1 MFITKKHLSRRTVLR
16 GLGTSIS
23 LPLLDAMIPAAT
35 ALAQTAAAP
44 TPRLGFIY
52 FPHGA
57 VNARWVPGT
66 AGSDFELPQILKP
79 FEAFKSDMTLV
90 SNLRN
95 RAAEGGA
102 VHQITPG
109 TWLSC
114 AHPSDP
120 GDPSLLGVSADQIAA
135 RQVGNNTPFP
145 SLEYCVEVKRSSG
158 ACDPDF
164 GCGFNSSI
172 AFQSRNQPLPME
184 HNPRKLFYRLFGEG
198 DNEGERELIADQSRS
213 LLDFASANAQSLQK
227 KLGAADKVLLD
238 DYLYSVREIERQVQK
253 ISEQDFTDV
262 DIPEAPTRVPPNFEE
277 HITLMFDLMG
287 IAWQADLTRVS
298 TMMMA
303 AEISMLTYNQIGV
316 SDAFHPVSHHQNN
329 PEKIDKL
336 AKIQTYHSVVFTK
349 FLEKLKNIPDGDGS
363 LLDHSI
369 LLYGSN
375 MGNSDLHDASLLP
388 SAIFGHGYG
397 RIKGGQHI
405 AAPTDTP
412 LANLMLTL
420 LERGGIEVETLGNST
435 GLLADV

>member
-16 GLGTSIS
+16 GLGTSIA

-57 VNARWVPGT
+57 VMNRWTPSGE
-66 AGSDFELPQILKP
+66 GSTFELPQILKP
-79 FEAFKSDMTLV
+79 LEAFKSQMTIV
-90 SNLRN
+90 TGMRN
-95 RAAEGGA
+95 KAAEGGA

-114 AHPSDP
+114 AHPSGP
-120 GDPSLLGVSADQIAA
+120 GDTSVLGVSADQVAA
-135 RQVGNNTPFP
+135 RQIGLNTPFP
-145 SLEYCVEVKRSSG
+145 SLEYCIEVKRGGG

-164 GCGFNSSI
+164 GCGFNASI

-184 HNPRKLFYRLFGEG
+184 HNPRKMFFRLFGEG
-198 DNEGERELIADQSRS
+198 DNQAEREVIADKSRS
-213 LLDFASANAQSLQK
+213 LLDFASANAASLQK
-227 KLGAADKVLLD
+227 TLGAADKVLLD

-253 ISEQDFTDV
+253 ISEQDYSDIDV
-262 DIPEAPTRVPPNFEE
+262 PESPTRVPPNFED
-277 HITLMFDLMG
+277 HISLMFDLMG
-287 IAWQADLTRVS
+287 IAWQANLTRVS

-303 AEISMLTYNQIGV
+303 AEVSMLTYNQIGV

-329 PEKIDKL
+329 PDKIERL
-336 AKIQTYHSVVFTK
+336 AKIQTYHSVVFAK

-375 MGNSDLHDASLLP
+375 MSNSDLHDANPLP
-388 SAIFGHGYG
+388 SAVFGNAYG
-397 RIKGGQHI
+397 KIKGGQHLVYP
-405 AAPTDTP
+405 ADTP

-420 LERGGIEVETLGNST
+420 LNRGGIEVESHGNST
-435 GLLADV
+435 GMLAEV